1 MPHAH
6 CKLAYKLSRVNI
18 KSNDKRV
25 CQNVREAQKVPQS
38 QSQSPLQSPLQ
49 LQLQLKAGG
58 RATQHQHQHQDM
70 MWSKIPKYLHTLH
83 PFQVSTYPPQAII
96 SIANVQLIG
105 NGTHSSLHSHS
116 HSHRTRTQCL
126 GSSRLGFSMNGALQW
141 YRHANAL
148 AVPLPPPS
156 QWNLSNICAARTPK
170 FNPAAPARRLYGLYM
185 RFPRLWGCIQNPSRM
200 MMGNQLI
207 RL

>member
-38 QSQSPLQSPLQ
+38 P

-58 RATQHQHQHQDM
+58 RATQHQDM

-83 PFQVSTYPPQAII
+83 PFQVSPYPAQAII

-116 HSHRTRTQCL
+116 HRTRTQCL
-126 GSSRLGFSMNGALQW
+126 GSSRLVLSRLGFSMNGALQW

-148 AVPLPPPS
+148 AVPLPSPS

-185 RFPRLWGCIQNPSRM
+185 RFPRLWGCIRNPSRM